1 MSSKILTAGLL
12 YFIIG
17 YFVSKY
23 QLLYAC
29 VHPPHSTGKVWP
41 IIFRRIILGLFL
53 FQITMVGTLALQDA
67 ITCATFLAPLP
78 FLTLYFWWSFHK
90 QYIPLSTFIALRAI
104 ESNENINPTD
114 LEQIIENNNN
124 KTLDERR
131 ELNTK
136 YEYPN
141 LVNDLDGPMIALD
154 GEDVLIVNR
163 DGTTVRKPPQNF
175 SSEWDY

>member
-41 IIFRRIILGLFL
+41 IIFRRIILGYFFSNHHGWHISITRCNHMCYFL
-53 FQITMVGTLALQDA
+53 GTIAV
-67 ITCATFLAPLP
+67 
-78 FLTLYFWWSFHK
+78 LTLYFWWSFHK

-163 DGTTVRKPPQNF
+163 DGTTVRKPPQYF

>member
-1 MSSKILTAGLL
+1 MQSHVLL
-12 YFIIG
+12 SWHHCRFDT
-17 YFVSKY
+17 
-23 QLLYAC
+23 LL
-29 VHPPHSTGKVWP
+29 
-41 IIFRRIILGLFL
+41 L
-53 FQITMVGTLALQDA
+53 VG
-67 ITCATFLAPLP
+67 
-78 FLTLYFWWSFHK
+78 FHK

>member
-29 VHPPHSTGKVWP
+29 VHPPHSTDKVWP

-114 LEQIIENNNN
+114 LEKII
-124 KTLDERR
+124 
-131 ELNTK
+131 
-136 YEYPN
+136 EYPN

-163 DGTTVRKPPQNF
+163 DGTTVRKPPQYF